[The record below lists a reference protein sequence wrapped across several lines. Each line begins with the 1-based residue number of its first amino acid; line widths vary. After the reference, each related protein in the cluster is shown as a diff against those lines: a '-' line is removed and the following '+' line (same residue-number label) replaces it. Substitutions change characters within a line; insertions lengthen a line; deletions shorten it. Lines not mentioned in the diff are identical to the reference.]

1 MFLPTPQQILE
12 WKKVISTHPRFGRLC
27 FRSGK
32 SSHSLKHLF
41 SYLRFA
47 NADSDDA
54 EKVVKEIKA
63 CMGEGRAIFK
73 AAKHA
78 KFEKAAERKKNL
90 AQFK

>member
-1 MFLPTPQQILE
+1 MEESNQYASKIRKTLFPI
-12 WKKVISTHPRFGRLC
+12 RYDA
-27 FRSGK
+27 RS
-32 SSHSLKHLF
+32 SSHSSKHLF